1 MELNTQ
7 GKRLDRAQR
16 FSPRPLGRAV
26 ALALLG
32 LAFSPIAG
40 AFQIETEDPELKVLW
55 DTTVKY
61 SIMNRLKNAK
71 ASLLSDPDEDD
82 GDRNFKKGIVSNR
95 FDLFSEFDI
104 SKRGWGARV
113 SGAAW
118 YDAAYMT
125 GNDNDSASTVN
136 HTSRPYNQFAD
147 GTRGI
152 MGQHADLLDAF
163 VFGKFDLGSSKANF
177 RLGKHTVIYGES
189 LFQAPNSLAGVMAPV
204 DVIKAASVPGAQTK
218 EILMPV
224 NQASG
229 SIQLTPELLVGGY
242 YQFEWRKS
250 RLPASGSYFAAGDI
264 TDAGGEVFLGAGGL
278 TRGSDEK
285 PNGSGQGGMQV
296 RYRASDIETD
306 FGFYALKYDDKYPVI
321 YGDFATGKYWL
332 HYHTG
337 AKAYGLSA
345 TKTFGN
351 FNWATEFSIRKDA
364 VLATR
369 TPVLFVA
376 GNPVNGPY
384 PVGDTAHWNLSWLA
398 SLGPS
403 FISKEADFVGEL
415 AWNRTLSVSQG
426 HYDANANRD
435 GFAVRFI
442 YEPKYRQVMDGLD
455 ISVPIN
461 VGVSLAKSSAIG
473 NALGG
478 DHTGD
483 ISVGVSGL
491 YLGVWKGAL
500 NYTHYFGKATTEVT
514 NGIMNWGQFYAD
526 RDYLSATISR
536 TF

>member
-7 GKRLDRAQR
+7 RRRQDSARR
-16 FSPRPLGRAV
+16 FTPSPVSRAV
-26 ALALLG
+26 AVALLG
-32 LAFSPIAG
+32 LAISPIAG
-40 AFQIETEDPELKVLW
+40 AFQIETEDSELKVLW

-61 SIMNRLKNAK
+61 SVMNRLKSAD
-71 ASLLSDPDEDD
+71 ARLLADADQDD

-95 FDLFSEFDI
+95 LDVFSEFDI
-104 SKRGWGARV
+104 SKRGWGTRL

-118 YDAAYMT
+118 YDAAYMS
-125 GNDNDSASTVN
+125 GNDNDSAGTVN

-147 GTRGI
+147 GTRNI
-152 MGQHADLLDAF
+152 MGRRAELLDAF

-189 LFQAPNSLAGVMAPV
+189 LFQAPNSLAGIMAPV
-204 DVIKAASVPGAQTK
+204 DVIKASSVPGAQTK
-218 EILMPV
+218 EFLMPV

-250 RLPASGSYFAAGDI
+250 RLPASGSYFAQGDI
-264 TDAGGEVFLGAGGL
+264 VDAGGEIFYGTHM
-278 TRGSDEK
+278 TRGADDK
-285 PNGSGQGGMQV
+285 PDGSGQGGLQV

-306 FGFYALKYDDKYPVI
+306 FGFYALKYDDKFPVV
-321 YGDFATGKYWL
+321 YGDFVTHKYWL

-337 AKAYGLSA
+337 AKAYGISA

-351 FNWATEFSIRKDA
+351 FNWATEMSIRKDA
-364 VLATR
+364 ALATR
-369 TPVLFVA
+369 MPAFFLN
-376 GNPVNGPY
+376 GSPLNGPY

-426 HYDANANRD
+426 RYDANANRD

-483 ISVGVSGL
+483 ISVGLSGI
-491 YLGVWKGAL
+491 YLGTWKGSL
-500 NYTHYFGKATTEVT
+500 NYTQYFGKVTTEVT
-514 NGIMNWGQFYAD
+514 NGTMNWGQHFAD
-526 RDYLSATISR
+526 RDYISASISR